1 MKRFL
6 ERMHVRRWLHEHSL
20 KLLAIRDTPEA
31 IAGGV
36 AIGIFFGFMPL
47 LGFKTILAILFA
59 WLTRS
64 NILAAVIAGA
74 LHDVLFLFMPLVYRW
89 EYQVGY
95 WLLSH
100 PHHLPP
106 RLTEFHWEGFS
117 WRVWREFFGDV
128 GKPLV
133 LGGAVCSTPFA
144 IVSYFIARRV
154 VRRHQLKKQAREAAG
169 REEDTNPS

>member
-1 MKRFL
+1 M
-6 ERMHVRRWLHEHSL
+6 RRWLHEHSL
-20 KLLAIRDTPEA
+20 KLLAIRDTPQA

-47 LGFKTILAILFA
+47 LGFKTILAIFFA
-59 WLTRS
+59 WLTGS

-89 EYQVGY
+89 EYELGY

-106 RLTEFHWEGFS
+106 RITDFHHEGLS
-117 WRVWREFFGDV
+117 WRAWTALFGSV
-128 GKPLV
+128 GKRLV

-144 IVSYFIARRV
+144 VVAFFVTHRV
-154 VRRHQLKKQAREAAG
+154 VLRHQLKKQAQAAASA
-169 REEDTNPS
+169 EEETNPS